1 MILLLVLDILLK
13 ILANHRIILEMV
25 LSLALCLELLL
36 YPPEEISFSQQA
48 IDVDLVPRGKQQTLL
63 EDAELAEL

>member
-1 MILLLVLDILLK
+1 
-13 ILANHRIILEMV
+13 MV
-25 LSLALCLELLL
+25 LSLALGLELLL

-63 EDAELAEL
+63 EDTELAEL